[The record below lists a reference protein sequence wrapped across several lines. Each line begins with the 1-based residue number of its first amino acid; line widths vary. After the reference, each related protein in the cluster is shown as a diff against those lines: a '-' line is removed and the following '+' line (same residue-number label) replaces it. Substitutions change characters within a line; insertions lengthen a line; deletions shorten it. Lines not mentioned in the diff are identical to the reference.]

1 MRLMLRLTLENIRL
15 VFSSH
20 LVLYALVLFHK
31 DDMAETKKRILTR
44 GKNLFLGE
52 SHVVLMKDPFNGSF
66 LDVQGCNAY

>member
-52 SHVVLMKDPFNGSF
+52 SHVVLMPTLHTPTLQLEAS
-66 LDVQGCNAY
+66 LA